1 MADLR
6 TRAYATL
13 TPAAQARKDK
23 SDEAFVEDQA
33 LQAATSSELR
43 RGWETA
49 GLSET
54 ANALITGAAKAYDSG
69 NVEQG
74 KALEA
79 EGVRTLKAAQAWAPS
94 VQNFTD
100 IDGLGS
106 AARWAGGAMGNI
118 RSSIKP
124 ALGGLAG
131 AAIGGLLTR
140 SAKGAQTGAMIGS
153 GLTGYNQ
160 MTDEAIGGAMVDPE
174 IRANK
179 SYSDIINAGRV
190 SGAIQAPL
198 EGLVPAMTVGAVA
211 GVSVGAAT
219 KCSAPVSSLR

>member
-179 SYSDIINAGRV
+179 SYSDIINAGGCLGPSRRRWK
-190 SGAIQAPL
+190 A
-198 EGLVPAMTVGAVA
+198 
-211 GVSVGAAT
+211 
-219 KCSAPVSSLR
+219 SSRP